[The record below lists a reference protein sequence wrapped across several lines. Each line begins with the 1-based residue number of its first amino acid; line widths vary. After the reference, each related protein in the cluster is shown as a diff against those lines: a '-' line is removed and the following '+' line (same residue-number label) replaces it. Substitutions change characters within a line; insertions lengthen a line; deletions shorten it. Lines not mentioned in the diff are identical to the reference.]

1 MDQLKLIIKITSSG
15 WRNGTPE
22 VEKAIKKE
30 SKLLIQLGKNF
41 SGKAK
46 LQIINCSEF
55 PACKKFKTGNMTV
68 SANIYITKNWNNLK
82 TVATFGMPME
92 VYNSVIF
99 VFTKFV
105 YSATMF
111 YVQRKTTAT
120 IPVSA
125 KTIYTLIIR
134 TLDQLIQ

>member
-1 MDQLKLIIKITSSG
+1 MDQLKLIIKITNSG

-46 LQIINCSEF
+46 WRIIKCREF
-55 PACKKFKTGNMTV
+55 PTCKKFKTGNMTV
-68 SANIYITKNWNNLK
+68 SANIYITKNWNSLK

-92 VYNSVIF
+92 
-99 VFTKFV
+99 
-105 YSATMF
+105 
-111 YVQRKTTAT
+111 RKTTAT

>member
-1 MDQLKLIIKITSSG
+1 MDQLKLIIKITNSG

-30 SKLLIQLGKNF
+30 SKLGKNF

-46 LQIINCSEF
+46 WQIIKCREF
-55 PACKKFKTGNMTV
+55 PTCKKFKTGNMTV
-68 SANIYITKNWNNLK
+68 SANIYITKNWNSLK
-82 TVATFGMPME
+82 TVATFGMPVE
-92 VYNSVIF
+92 VYNSVLF